1 MALMLEL
8 AVLLLQYTEDFD
20 RVRDCLPRLAA
31 LIHRCVLTVC

>member
-20 RVRDCLPRLAA
+20 RVRDCLPRLQ
-31 LIHRCVLTVC
+31 H